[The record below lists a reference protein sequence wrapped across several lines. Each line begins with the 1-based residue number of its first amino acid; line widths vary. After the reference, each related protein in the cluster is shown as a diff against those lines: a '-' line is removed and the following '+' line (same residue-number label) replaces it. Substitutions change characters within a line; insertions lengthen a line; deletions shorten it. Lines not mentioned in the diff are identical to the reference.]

1 LISSS
6 GCTIKATLDITTDG
20 TTEYLSSTT
29 GKSWW
34 TEDGLVKRGEQVR
47 AFVGTN
53 YNNLLQEMAQGQRE
67 YLYAFVTILG
77 ISSHQEPLFQR
88 LVQAPYTLL
97 AEIPVSQ
104 GDHELNR
111 FIRQVQLLSVHGPGE
126 MVNS

>member
-1 LISSS
+1 MY
-6 GCTIKATLDITTDG
+6 DITTGG

-53 YNNLLQEMAQGQRE
+53 YNNLLQRNGPRAAGIFICI
-67 YLYAFVTILG
+67 FVTILG
-77 ISSHQEPLFQR
+77 IFSHQEPLFQR

-97 AEIPVSQ
+97 AEVPVSQ

-126 MVNS
+126 MVNG